1 MLLIEKII
9 CTRIIKDLTFYTC
22 AFMSSSTQTRVIA
35 GIPVAIT
42 RKKMKSLRLRICS
55 KTGMAKVSAP
65 VRVSHN
71 NITAFVQSN
80 LQWIASQQALLA
92 QQQATLKPYENGDT
106 LCLLDTHVRVSTN
119 HNAMKSTLQVV
130 EKNNQ
135 GSPTHILLTTTPG
148 DTYNK
153 QTALLEKLF
162 RTELK
167 RAVAHIMAEYEPKM
181 QLNVNEFGIKKMR
194 TRWGTCNIQAKR
206 IWLNLALAEHAYA
219 CLEYVVVHE
228 MTHLLETNHTPR
240 FWGLVEHFLPQWQ
253 KAHDYLGRQGC

>member
-1 MLLIEKII
+1 
-9 CTRIIKDLTFYTC
+9 
-22 AFMSSSTQTRVIA
+22 MSSSTQTRVIA

-65 VRVSHN
+65 LRVSLN
-71 NITAFVQSN
+71 NITAFVHSN
-80 LQWIASQQALLA
+80 LQWIAQQQALLA
-92 QQQATLKPYENGDT
+92 QQQETLKPFKDGDT
-106 LCLLDTHVRVSTN
+106 LTLLDTQVHISTSPS
-119 HNAMKSTLQVV
+119 ALKSTLRIVQ
-130 EKNNQ
+130 ENTQ
-135 GSPTHILLTTTPG
+135 GRPSHILLTTTPG
-148 DTYNK
+148 DTYSK
-153 QTALLEKLF
+153 QTALLEKIY
-162 RTELK
+162 RAELK
-167 RAVAHIMAEYEPKM
+167 RAVARIIAQYEPKM

-206 IWLNLALAEHAYA
+206 IWLNLALAQHSYA

-253 KAHDYLGRQGC
+253 TAHEYLGRQGC